1 MEQVDARQYIE
12 AIATEL
18 SRLRGGGLLLS
29 PTDTQLALG
38 WHAAAIPLGAVL
50 EAVRRGQRLKARKRA
65 RGAGEAGISLSTLA
79 ADVEGRASKQRGA
92 AARVATGRS
101 SLCDELRAAAS
112 APGLRGRAAWL
123 ALAGDA
129 ESLLGESSDAYWTR
143 AIAALR
149 SALPELARDQ
159 RRALGKTLRER
170 FPRCPP
176 GLSRARYRRALQLQ
190 LLSAS
195 SSLFALPPASFLL

>member
-1 MEQVDARQYIE
+1 VEQVDTRHYIE
-12 AIATEL
+12 AIAAEL

-29 PTDTQLALG
+29 PSDTQLALG
-38 WHAAAIPLGAVL
+38 WHAAGIPLAAVL
-50 EAVRRGQRLKARKRA
+50 EAVRRGRRLKTQRRA
-65 RGAGEAGISLSTLA
+65 RGAGEAGISLLALA
-79 ADVEGRASKQRGA
+79 ADVEGRASKHKGA
-92 AARVATGRS
+92 AARTASGRS

-112 APGLRGRAAWL
+112 VPGLRGRAAWL

-129 ESLLGESSDAYWTR
+129 ESLLGDSSEAYWTR

-149 SALPELARDQ
+149 SSLPELAPDQ

-195 SSLFALPPASFLL
+195 SSMFALPPASFLL